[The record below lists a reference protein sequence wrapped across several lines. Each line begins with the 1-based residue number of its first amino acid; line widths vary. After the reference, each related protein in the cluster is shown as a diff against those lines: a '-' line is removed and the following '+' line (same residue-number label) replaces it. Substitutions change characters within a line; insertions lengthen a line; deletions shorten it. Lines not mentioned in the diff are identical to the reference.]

1 MQFLTWTLGLA
12 AAVVSIPLLLLLYF
26 LKLKRTEQLVSSTL
40 LWKRAIQ
47 DLQVNAPFQ
56 RLRRNLLLLLQML
69 TLLAILLAL
78 AGPVASLFAAKGQ
91 RYVVLIDRSAS
102 MNATDVRPSR
112 LAAAKAGARD
122 FIESINTRAFFQLQE
137 SGDKVM
143 VVAFDERSK
152 VMCNF
157 TSDKRQLLAAID
169 AIEPGDGRSKLG
181 EALTVANAFAQSL
194 GDEANNR
201 SPLAPAQVILY
212 SDGRIADVDQI
223 AIAAEGL
230 VFHKIGTSS
239 HNAGLIAMQARR
251 SYENPDEVTVFTTAA
266 NYGPQPVA
274 CDIRLGLNEDVLSVR
289 TITIPART
297 AGTDETP
304 DEPGK
309 TAMEF
314 SFLHPGSGV
323 VEVRL
328 LYEDDFDRDDAVWA
342 ILTPP
347 RQLSV
352 LLVTEGNPVLESALK
367 ACPIS
372 RLDRATGSEF
382 DAMDHGILTA
392 EQPYD
397 VIVLDNYVPAEIP
410 KCRYLVFG
418 RPPKGIDVVVPGQLE
433 NQMIVDWRSRHAVM
447 KYVNMATLFA
457 AKTYQMIL
465 PREAEV
471 LAEFNETAAVSLIQR
486 KGSLFLL
493 AGFDVLDTNWPFE
506 PSFILFFYNALG
518 YLGMQAGAVE
528 SRQLG
533 PGDPILL
540 EGLDSYQEVTFES
553 PGISRQKIQVD
564 PNGSV
569 RLANTDKVGVY
580 TLMPDE
586 KNAQAFA
593 VNLLDSQESHIE
605 PAEELV
611 LSGEIVRA
619 ESGQSIRAGIP
630 LWPWLVLTALVLVI
644 VEWMVYNS
652 KVRI

>member
-1 MQFLTWTLGLA
+1 MEWMTPILGSIA
-12 AAVVSIPLLLLLYF
+12 AAVSIPLLLLLYF

-56 RLRRNLLLLLQML
+56 RLRRNILLLLQML

-78 AGPVASLFAAKGQ
+78 AGPVISLFTGKGQ

-102 MNATDVRPSR
+102 MNATDVQPSR

-143 VVAFDERSK
+143 VVAFDEHSK

-201 SPLAPAQVILY
+201 SPLTPAQVILY
-212 SDGRIADVDQI
+212 SDGRIADLNQI
-223 AIAAEGL
+223 AIAAEDL
-230 VFHKIGTSS
+230 VFHRVGTSLQ
-239 HNAGLIAMQARR
+239 NAGIVTLQARR
-251 SYENPDEVTVFTTAA
+251 SYENPDEVTVFATAA
-266 NYGPQPVA
+266 NYGTESVT
-274 CDIRLGLNEDVLSVR
+274 CDVRLGLNEDVLSVR
-289 TITIPART
+289 SITVPART
-297 AGTDETP
+297 PGTGDNP

-309 TAMEF
+309 TAVEF

-328 LYEDDFDRDDAVWA
+328 LHNDTFDRDDAAWA

-372 RLDRATGSEF
+372 KLDRVTGSEF
-382 DAMDHGILTA
+382 DAMDHGILAT

-397 VIVLDNYVPAEIP
+397 VIVLDNYVPVDVP
-410 KCRYLVFG
+410 KSRYLVFG

-433 NQMIVDWRSRHAVM
+433 SQVIVDWRSRHAVM

-465 PREAEV
+465 PRDAEI
-471 LAEFNETAAVSLIQR
+471 LAEFNETAAISLLQR
-486 KGSLFLL
+486 KGSVFLL

-506 PSFILFFYNALG
+506 PSFILFFYNSLA
-518 YLGMQAGAVE
+518 YLGMQVGAVE
-528 SRQLG
+528 INQLAT
-533 PGDPILL
+533 GDPILL
-540 EGLDSYQEVTFES
+540 EGLDAYKQVTIDGPDVSGQRIE
-553 PGISRQKIQVD
+553 VD
-564 PNGSV
+564 PSGTA
-569 RLANTDKVGVY
+569 RFANTDKVGVY
-580 TLMPDE
+580 TITLDE
-586 KNAQAFA
+586 QNVQAFA
-593 VNLLDSQESHIE
+593 VNLLDSHESNIE
-605 PAEELV
+605 PAQELV
-611 LSGEIVRA
+611 LTGEIIQAEAEGSSRA
-619 ESGQSIRAGIP
+619 SVP
-630 LWPWLVLTALVLVI
+630 LWPWLVLTALFLVCL
-644 VEWMVYNS
+644 EWLVYNS